1 MTYDKENLEFREITN
16 GDDWTKEEV
25 QSLMKDTIQAALICT
40 DDLDLTLNMFNS
52 IRVACI
58 TKPEIVRNIFT
69 EENLLGFKKI
79 SEVSK
84 DRKPTMKEI
93 LQAFPKIKDYL
104 PNIAADFITGE
115 NMDFMSKFKSMFT

>member
-16 GDDWTKEEV
+16 GDDWTKEDV
-25 QSLMKDTIQAALICT
+25 KNLMTDTIQAALVCT

-69 EENLLGFKKI
+69 EENLLGFKQI
-79 SEVSK
+79 AEVSK
-84 DRKPTMKEI
+84 DRKPEMKEI
-93 LQAFPKIKDYL
+93 LQAFPKIREYL
-104 PNIAADFITGE
+104 PNVMSDFITGE
-115 NMDFMSKFKSMFT
+115 NMDFMTKIKNMFT